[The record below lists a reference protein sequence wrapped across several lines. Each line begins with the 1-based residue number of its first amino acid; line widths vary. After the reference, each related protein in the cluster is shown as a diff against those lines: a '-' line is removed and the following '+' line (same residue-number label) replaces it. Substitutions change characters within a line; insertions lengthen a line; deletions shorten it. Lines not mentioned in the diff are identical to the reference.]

1 MSSRTLGGAASA
13 ASISSHG
20 DGLLVLLDVLE
31 EGNSALKLP
40 AVDGLGGLASVLE
53 RHSEVGTAGAGRLRG
68 LDLGGS
74 VSNLYEKKKPESAM
88 AHLQNPCHQS
98 HHKHSGFGSM
108 RTFRQKLH
116 QQVRDNSYNM
126 NILLFLM
133 MAIDGGSQLLTISA
147 TWVVSDGFDDER
159 GLAGV
164 KLRNSELLP

>member
-1 MSSRTLGGAASA
+1 
-13 ASISSHG
+13 
-20 DGLLVLLDVLE
+20 
-31 EGNSALKLP
+31 
-40 AVDGLGGLASVLE
+40 
-53 RHSEVGTAGAGRLRG
+53 
-68 LDLGGS
+68 
-74 VSNLYEKKKPESAM
+74 
-88 AHLQNPCHQS
+88 
-98 HHKHSGFGSM
+98 M